1 MGLLLKGA
9 KVLKWLN
16 DTGESGRER
25 RPIMSPGKKL
35 GIGVIGCGRVAQAH
49 LAAAVAL
56 GKEVDLLAVA
66 DWEEEKA
73 REAKENY
80 RAGEFTTRYEDILR
94 NPEVEAVIITLP
106 NHLHHSAC
114 LAAAGARK
122 HILVEKPMAMDL
134 HQAREMVHAAEQNG
148 VSLMVGQSRRFSDAV
163 FVLQERLPEIGE
175 LFRIIISFLVS
186 FPSPPTPWWRKAEE
200 AGGLVILLQGSH
212 SLDSVL
218 TWMGKMPQWVFTF
231 SSRRNPQW
239 EGEDE
244 ADILLSFDR
253 GESASVHLS
262 LSTSP
267 AFHEALLV
275 GAKGVIR
282 LIEYPTDKPFG
293 FGYHLELNGKRVLSG
308 DQFPSNYTLQL
319 KEFVSAL
326 RTGRRP
332 KASGEEVL
340 KTQILLD
347 AARQA
352 EREKRPVYLSP

>member
-1 MGLLLKGA
+1 
-9 KVLKWLN
+9 
-16 DTGESGRER
+16 
-25 RPIMSPGKKL
+25 MSSGKKL
-35 GIGVIGCGRVAQAH
+35 GIGVIGVGRVAQAH
-49 LAAAVAL
+49 LAAASAL
-56 GKEVDLLAVA
+56 KEEIDLLGVA
-66 DWEEEKA
+66 DVEEEKA
-73 REAKENY
+73 REAMGKY
-80 RAGEFTTRYEDILR
+80 HAGYFTTRYEDLLKD
-94 NPEVEAVIITLP
+94 PTVEAVIITLP
-106 NHLHHSAC
+106 NHLHHSAA
-114 LAAAGARK
+114 LAAANAGK
-122 HILVEKPMAMDL
+122 HILIEKPMAMNIL
-134 HQAREMVHAAEQNG
+134 QAREMVAAAEDNR
-148 VSLMVGQSRRFSDAV
+148 VTFMVGQSRRFSEAV
-163 FVLQERLPEIGE
+163 YALQEKLPEIGE
-175 LFRIIISFLVS
+175 LFRVIISFLVS
-186 FPSPPTPWWRKAEE
+186 FPSPPTNWWRRSEE

-212 SLDSVL
+212 SLDSIL

-267 AFHEALLV
+267 AFHEAVLA
-275 GAKGVIR
+275 GTRGMIR
-282 LIEYPTDKPFG
+282 LIEYPTGKPFG
-293 FGYHLELNGKRVLSG
+293 FGYHLEMNGKRVLSG

-326 RTGRRP
+326 REGRRP